1 MVYGKIKRAFP
12 WGKDESP
19 LSRNKLDLR
28 LSAMEERAGYLDRIR
43 RLARSLQ
50 NRKIRGFRKTKGNP
64 AMEMRTAFEKH
75 MNNNLDYAGAFD
87 AVANHLILTERK
99 DKVNGITAGSRNKLL
114 DVIRSADKV
123 FGVLEI

>member
-19 LSRNKLDLR
+19 LSRNK
-28 LSAMEERAGYLDRIR
+28 
-43 RLARSLQ
+43 
-50 NRKIRGFRKTKGNP
+50 
-64 AMEMRTAFEKH
+64 
-75 MNNNLDYAGAFD
+75 LDYAGAFD